1 MRVVRVAATGLAA
14 GTLVLAGSS
23 AAFGANGG
31 LGVVQ
36 AQPSPSR
43 PGAIV
48 TVYDGAQCA
57 GTAATAVS
65 RAFTGSVTM
74 APLAG
79 MLGGSA
85 TIANVPGGKYV
96 ITVTCGGG
104 KTFTGF
110 TNVTGNNPSG
120 NPTGGAATGDGASQA
135 SVTSPIAGG
144 ALLAAAGAG
153 LGFIALRRRASRN
166 N

>member
-110 TNVTGNNPSG
+110 TNVTGTGTNP
-120 NPTGGAATGDGASQA
+120 NGGAATGDGASQA

-153 LGFIALRRRASRN
+153 LGFVVLRRRASRN